1 MVFFSFFLF
10 PNVLYWISVHHKQQ
24 SLKKKYIEKNDD
36 PVHVNCNYIHL
47 KSTRL
52 KKKKQNMFYT
62 KELRPEKNARELSD
76 TQQALVNFSI
86 QRLLLI

>member
-1 MVFFSFFLF
+1 
-10 PNVLYWISVHHKQQ
+10 
-24 SLKKKYIEKNDD
+24 
-36 PVHVNCNYIHL
+36 
-47 KSTRL
+47 
-52 KKKKQNMFYT
+52 MFYT